1 MKNGVVFIAGAYG
14 VGKSTLCSKLSAT
27 LGIPSFS
34 AGDLISDVNG
44 EIYGQNKVVKDK
56 TENQNI
62 LIAAVKNRLNTH
74 PTFLLAGHFCIFNKN
89 DEVEVL
95 PEFVY
100 KELPISK
107 ILLLESDGD
116 TIIRNIKSRDNKS
129 YSITSIENLIETE
142 RNQAVKF
149 SHQLD
154 IPLCIHKMKFDQT
167 DVDIISTLLK
177 GSDT

>member
-14 VGKSTLCSKLSAT
+14 VGKSTLCSKLSLT
-27 LGIPSFS
+27 LRIPSFS
-34 AGDLISDVNG
+34 AGDLISEVNG

-62 LIAAVKNRLNTH
+62 LITAVKNKLNTH
-74 PTFLLAGHFCIFNKN
+74 PIFLLAGHFCIFNKK

-116 TIIRNIKSRDNKS
+116 TIIKNIKSRDNKS

-149 SHQLD
+149 SHQFD
-154 IPLCIHKMKFDQT
+154 IPLYIHKMKFDQT
-167 DVDIISTLLK
+167 DVDTISTLLK